1 MQNTNKE
8 LERIQNELLA
18 EEDISLDDLLADAEL
33 NDLLSEP
40 AIPAFDD
47 PDKIHDPAQPL
58 VYQNYANDYG
68 AQEQEADAQLR
79 KKDDTV
85 VMALMITASVLCLG
99 ILGIL
104 GYWLNVLL

>member
-1 MQNTNKE
+1 MENTNKE

-18 EEDISLDDLLADAEL
+18 EEDASLDDILADAEL
-33 NDLLSEP
+33 NDLLQEEP
-40 AIPAFDD
+40 EPAFDD
-47 PDKIHDPAQPL
+47 PEKIHDPKDPL

-68 AQEQEADAQLR
+68 AQEQEAAAEIR

-85 VMALMITASVLCLG
+85 IVALMITASALCLG

-104 GYWLNVLL
+104 GYWLSVLL